1 MRIQRVVI
9 FATLI
14 GFIITGCVEREIDI
28 KLVQTTDVHGNIFPI
43 NFINGK
49 PIEGSLARVSTYL
62 KEERIKYGD
71 RLLYVD
77 CGDIIQGT
85 PLVYHDKTVDIEPI
99 HIAAAALDHLGCV
112 VGTVGNHEIETS
124 INNFERFF
132 FTGIHPVVC
141 ANMVYEETDYNYL
154 PPYIIIERGKVKIAL
169 LGMITPA
176 VKNLLPY
183 SLWEGFDFVDI
194 EESARKWV
202 PIIMDKEKPD
212 FLIGV
217 FHSGLEGGITT
228 QSYTENATLAVAK
241 NVPGFDAILYGHDHI
256 ARISKE
262 INTYGDTVL
271 LLNGGP
277 YAQAVAALEL
287 SVVRKGSK
295 VISKSV
301 KGDIVGMETYQPDQ
315 EFISTYRH
323 KIETVLGYVD
333 SIIGKIDTS
342 INSLDAAFGPSL
354 YMDYIHQIQLKI
366 TNAEISLASPV
377 SLDINIDSGDFTVR
391 DAYMLYPFE
400 NSMSTLT
407 LKGSEV
413 VSMLEL
419 STDQQFNTISRS
431 EEKLLKLN
439 YNGIDTK
446 PAFINNVYDFVSAA
460 GIDYTVD
467 ITKSVGKRVTV
478 HSMSNGKPF
487 NINSSYRVAVN
498 SFMGS
503 GGYDLFLEG
512 IGVSRE
518 EILERVQLS
527 NKADVRFHIIT
538 DFAVKAET
546 GRSVTVEQ
554 LNNWK
559 LIPQDIAARALS
571 KERIYITER
580 D

>member
-43 NFINGK
+43 NFITGK

-62 KEERIKYGD
+62 KEERIRYGD

-85 PLVYHDKTVDIEPI
+85 PLVYHDKTVDIEPA
-99 HIAAAALDHLGCV
+99 HIAAAALDRLGCV
-112 VGTVGNHEIETS
+112 VGTIGNHEIETS

-132 FTGIHPVVC
+132 VTGIHPVVC
-141 ANMVYEETDYNYL
+141 ANMLYEETDYNYL

-262 INTYGDTVL
+262 INNFGDTVL

-295 VISKSV
+295 VISKSIR
-301 KGDIVGMETYQPDQ
+301 GDIVSMETYQPDQ
-315 EFISTYRH
+315 EFILAYTH
-323 KIETVLGYVD
+323 KIESVLGYVD
-333 SIIGKIDTS
+333 SILGKIDTS

-400 NSMSTLT
+400 NTMSTLT

-419 STDQQFNTISRS
+419 STGQQFNTISRS
-431 EEKLLKLN
+431 DDKLLKLN
-439 YNGIDTK
+439 YNSIDTK

-467 ITKSVGKRVTV
+467 ITKPIGKRVTV

-487 NINSSYRVAVN
+487 NMNSSYRVAVN

-559 LIPQDIAARALS
+559 LIPQDIAVRALS